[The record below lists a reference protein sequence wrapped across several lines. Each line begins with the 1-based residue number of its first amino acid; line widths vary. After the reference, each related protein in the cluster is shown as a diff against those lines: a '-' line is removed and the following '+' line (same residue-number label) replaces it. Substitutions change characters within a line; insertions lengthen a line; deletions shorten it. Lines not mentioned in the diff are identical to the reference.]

1 MSVLVELHDIGDM
14 DIDPSVSLSSCPVFA
29 VIALESDDLHT
40 PAPLLL
46 SNPQLLASEDIF
58 RESEERKCDTSAS
71 RRFFERQLE
80 AYQLLGSECSQTIFG
95 FCAIIQP
102 MPGEQ
107 IVRQEQANAVLAL
120 SQVVFADADT
130 AVALVSTPGIL
141 AGMVSMMIIGSSL
154 RHDAE
159 KSSDGFDKFYDDDR
173 INRITGCCDHGGQPG
188 CRRGRLSCATC

>member
-1 MSVLVELHDIGDM
+1 MSVLDELRDIGDM

-29 VIALESDDLHT
+29 VLALESDDLHT
-40 PAPLLL
+40 PATLLL
-46 SNPQLLASEDIF
+46 FSNSQLLASEDIF

-102 MPGEQ
+102 MPGVQ
-107 IVRQEQANAVLAL
+107 IVRQEQANAVHAL

-130 AVALVSTPGIL
+130 AVAIVSTPGIL

-154 RHDAE
+154 QNDIA
-159 KSSDGFDKFYDDDR
+159 F
-173 INRITGCCDHGGQPG
+173 
-188 CRRGRLSCATC
+188 A